1 MKFSDIKRRKLSF
14 FNNSNNNKNRHNAA
28 ATSDKGNPETAGESS
43 TGRPASAPAGTTSPA
58 IRSQLQAAF
67 ATPASAASTPPRNS
81 LQPTGRGS
89 SCDSSPT
96 SSIGDAYEQGRK

>member
-28 ATSDKGNPETAGESS
+28 TNDKGNPETGESS

-67 ATPASAASTPPRNS
+67 ATPTAASTPPRNS
-81 LQPTGRGS
+81 LPTGRGS